1 MASPSLAT
9 LPPSE
14 PEAVGGA
21 AAPGRAPVAVL
32 VIAGLLLAIGLVV
45 LLGWL
50 VESTVL
56 VRLHPSLPP
65 MQPNSAVG
73 LALAGLGL
81 WAASRRARWPP
92 IIVGVLLMTLG
103 VMTLFEFLLGRSL
116 GIDTLVVTP
125 FTHTPGLAAGRLSVV
140 AAITFFVLGVAFV
153 AARSRHRVPA
163 FGVAALTLGAS
174 AIAGLLT
181 ATLGVATNAPFA
193 LIAGVAV
200 HTSAGMLAAAWGLL
214 AIAWPWPD
222 RRALPVWIPLSAGIA
237 VLVLLVLLLEVWLAE
252 GQPRGPRVVLA
263 LAAAVWLLIASLVFY
278 AMREAQRS
286 QERLTASEAGAQ
298 ALERLRAEAATSN
311 GLLTAFVEHAPA
323 AVAMFDRDI
332 RYLAWSR
339 RWLQDYR
346 LGQRNLRGLH
356 HYDVFPEIRH
366 MPEWHAIHARA
377 LAGQVAQREEEQF
390 TRHDGNA
397 EWIRWEVRP
406 WFDNAGRIGG
416 IIMLTEVI
424 TERKLASLALEASQA
439 RLQLVLDNAQHG
451 LWDWHVQTGRVDVDA
466 RYSAILG
473 YGDVERTGTVEELWT
488 STLHPDSRPRVMDH
502 LTRALRS
509 DDEMYDVDYK
519 AVRRDG
525 STVWVNTHGR
535 VYERTDSGEPVRMM
549 GTLHDITRRKQDEEL
564 VLESLREKEVLLKEI
579 HHRVKNNLAVI
590 SSLLYLQSTSTD
602 DAAVVALLED
612 CRNRVQSMALV
623 HEQLYRSSSLA
634 SIDFADYVRQLSTT
648 LLQSLSAGVPIEA
661 RYDLAPLALS
671 IDRAVPCAL
680 VLNEMLTNAL
690 KHAFRGREIGR
701 VLIAVR
707 PSAAGH
713 ELVVEDD
720 GVGIQDVDV
729 ATSRSLGMLL
739 MRTLANQI
747 DATCDVAG
755 TGSGTRATL
764 RFTA

>member
-1 MASPSLAT
+1 
-9 LPPSE
+9 
-14 PEAVGGA
+14 
-21 AAPGRAPVAVL
+21 
-32 VIAGLLLAIGLVV
+32 V
-45 LLGWL
+45 LLI
-50 VESTVL
+50 VL
-56 VRLHPSLPP
+56 
-65 MQPNSAVG
+65 
-73 LALAGLGL
+73 
-81 WAASRRARWPP
+81 
-92 IIVGVLLMTLG
+92 GVLRLS
-103 VMTLFEFLLGRSL
+103 EFLLGRAVGLDALFAASAGQAPSL
-116 GIDTLVVTP
+116 AV
-125 FTHTPGLAAGRLSVV
+125 GRLSVV
-140 AAITFFVLGVAFV
+140 ATITFSVLGLALV
-153 AARSRHRVPA
+153 AARSRHRGPA
-163 FGVAALTLGAS
+163 FGVAALALGAS
-174 AIAGLLT
+174 AIASLLN
-181 ATLGVATNAPFA
+181 AALGVPTTTPMA
-193 LIAGVAV
+193 LVADTAV
-200 HTSAGMLAAAWGLL
+200 HTSLGMLAAAWGLL
-214 AIAWPWPD
+214 AIAWPGPD
-222 RRALPVWIPLSAGIA
+222 RHALPVWVPLGAGIA

-252 GQPRGPRVVLA
+252 GQPRGPRVVFA
-263 LAAAVWLLIASLVFY
+263 LAAVVSLLIASLVFY

-286 QERLTASEAGAQ
+286 QERLTASEAAAE
-298 ALERLRAEAATSN
+298 ALERLQAEAATSN
-311 GLLTAFVEHAPA
+311 RLLTAFVEHAPA

-346 LGQRNLRGLH
+346 LGLRDLRGLH
-356 HYDVFPEIRH
+356 HYDVFPEIRD
-366 MPEWHAIHARA
+366 MPEWHAVHQRA
-377 LAGQVAQREEEQF
+377 LAGQVEQREEEPF
-390 TRHDGNA
+390 TRHDGKT

-406 WFDNAGRIGG
+406 WYDSAGSIGG

-451 LWDWHVQTGRVDVDA
+451 LWDWNVQTGVVHADA

-473 YGDVERTGTVEELWT
+473 YGEVERTGPVDEIWT
-488 STLHPDSRPRVMDH
+488 TTLHPDSRARVIEH
-502 LTRALRS
+502 LARALRS
-509 DDEMYDVDYK
+509 DDAMYDVDYR

-535 VYERTDSGEPVRMM
+535 VYERTESGEPLRMM
-549 GTLHDITRRKQDEEL
+549 GTLHDITTRKQDEEL

-602 DAAVVALLED
+602 DPGVVALLED

-623 HEQLYRSSSLA
+623 HEQLYRSTSLA

-648 LLQSLSAGVPIEA
+648 LLQGLSAGVRIDA
-661 RYDLAPLALS
+661 RYELSPLALS
-671 IDRAVPCAL
+671 IDKAVPCAL

-739 MRTLANQI
+739 MRTLASQI
-747 DATCDVAG
+747 DATCDVVS

-764 RFTA
+764 RFAA